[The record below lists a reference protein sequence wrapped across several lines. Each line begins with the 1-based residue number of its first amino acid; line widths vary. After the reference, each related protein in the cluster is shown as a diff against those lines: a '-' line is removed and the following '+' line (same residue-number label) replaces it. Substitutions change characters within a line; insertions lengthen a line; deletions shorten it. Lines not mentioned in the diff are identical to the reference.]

1 MNPKS
6 HWEQVYQ
13 TKSPTDVSWYQKFP
27 SLSLKLIRATGIE
40 KGDGIIDVGGGASVL
55 VDCLLTAGYRNIA
68 VLDISASAIQQ
79 AKNRVGQR
87 ASAVE
92 WYEAD
97 ITTFRFPRRFAV
109 WHDRAVF
116 HFLTSGA
123 DRRNYVRVLKETLV
137 PSGHLI
143 IATFAI
149 TGPPKCS
156 GLDVVRYDAK
166 LLCSEIGD
174 EFTLMETYD
183 ETHHTPWDTEQ
194 TFIYCWFQRRSSARS
209 KCPSG

>member
-13 TKSPTDVSWYQKFP
+13 TKSPTDVSWYQTLP
-27 SLSLKLIRATGIE
+27 SLSLKLMASTGIGKAE
-40 KGDGIIDVGGGASVL
+40 GVIDVRGGAAVL
-55 VDCLLTAGYRNIA
+55 VDCLADAGYPNVA
-68 VLDISASAIQQ
+68 ALDISAAAIQH
-79 AKNRVGQR
+79 AKNRLGQR

-97 ITTFRFPRRFAV
+97 VTTFHSPRRFAV
-109 WHDRAVF
+109 WHDPAVF
-116 HFLTSGA
+116 HFLTSAA
-123 DRRNYVRVLKETLV
+123 DRLNYIRVLKETLV
-137 PSGHLI
+137 PNGHLI

-156 GLDVVRYDAK
+156 GLDVMRYDAK

-174 EFTLMETYD
+174 EFALLETYD
-183 ETHHTPWDTEQ
+183 ETHTTPWDAEQ
-194 TFIYCWFQRRSSARS
+194 NFVYCRFQRRPTVVGNHSA
-209 KCPSG
+209 